1 MEIEHFQAMYEMEDT
16 YWWYVGMR
24 GIFLSLID
32 RHYQERRNLR
42 ILDAGCGTGGNLGH
56 LRRYGQVTGID
67 ISSEAIR
74 FCWLR
79 DWKGCRLVQS
89 SLKSLPFHDEV
100 FDLITSFDVLCY
112 IDDDMLAMHELSRVL
127 KPGGRLIV
135 NLPAYG
141 LLHSKH
147 DLAVHVEKRY
157 TRLQVAQMMEKA
169 GLTVEKITYA
179 NSVLFPLEAAV
190 RIARKW
196 PASSAS
202 QAESDLRILPPIINR
217 WLTMVLYFERNLL
230 QRLNL
235 PFGLSVIS
243 VGRKSG

>member
-1 MEIEHFQAMYEMEDT
+1 MGVEYFPLMYEMEDT
-16 YWWYVGMR
+16 HWWYVGMR
-24 GIFLSLID
+24 GIFISLIE
-32 RHYQERRNLR
+32 RHYQQGSGLR

-56 LRRYGQVTGID
+56 LRRYGQVTAVD
-67 ISSEAIR
+67 ISSEAIH

-79 DWKGCRLVQS
+79 DYENCRLVRS
-89 SLKSLPFHDEV
+89 SLRNLPFHDEV

-112 IDDDMLAMHELSRVL
+112 IDDDMLALHELSRVL

-141 LLHSKH
+141 PLRSEH
-147 DLAVHVEKRY
+147 DVAVHVEKRY
-157 TRLQVAQMMEKA
+157 TRLQVAQMMDKA
-169 GLTVEKITYA
+169 GLTVEKISYA
-179 NSVLFPLEAAV
+179 NTLLFPLEAAV

-196 PASSAS
+196 PTRSAS
-202 QAESDLRILPPIINR
+202 AAKSDLRMLPPIINR
-217 WLTMVLYFERNLL
+217 WLTMVLYFERTLL
-230 QRLNL
+230 QRVNL

>member
-1 MEIEHFQAMYEMEDT
+1 MEIEHFQVMYEMEDT

-74 FCWLR
+74 FCRLR
-79 DWKGCRLVQS
+79 DRDDCGLVKS
-89 SLKSLPFHDEV
+89 SLTSLPFHDEV
-100 FDLITSFDVLCY
+100 FDLVTSFDVLCY
-112 IDDDMLAMHELSRVL
+112 IDDDMLALHELSRVL

-141 LLHSKH
+141 LLHSEH
-147 DLAVHVEKRY
+147 DVAVHVERRY
-157 TRLQVAQMMEKA
+157 TKSQVAEMMEKA

-179 NSVLFPLEAAV
+179 NTVLFPFEAAV

-196 PASSAS
+196 RAGSPRRAK
-202 QAESDLRILPPIINR
+202 SDLRILPPIINR
-217 WLTMVLYFERNLL
+217 WLTRVLYLENKLL
-230 QRLNL
+230 QKVNL